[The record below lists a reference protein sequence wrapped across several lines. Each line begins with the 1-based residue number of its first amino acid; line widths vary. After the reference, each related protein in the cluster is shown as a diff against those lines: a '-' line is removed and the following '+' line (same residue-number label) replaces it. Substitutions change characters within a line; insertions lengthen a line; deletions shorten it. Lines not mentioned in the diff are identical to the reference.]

1 MPQNRD
7 NHNRHINR
15 DFPFEFLFMA
25 QMNCSWLFSRLFLR
39 PLGFASRFA
48 RFASVLVRRWGCFV
62 AIFGSNT
69 IYSLKLHYSEMGA
82 EWVYAQTISFAE
94 TGFGS
99 RGRRGAARL

>member
-1 MPQNRD
+1 METIR
-7 NHNRHINR
+7 
-15 DFPFEFLFMA
+15 
-25 QMNCSWLFSRLFLR
+25 
-39 PLGFASRFA
+39 A
-48 RFASVLVRRWGCFV
+48 RFAATALAPERCD
-62 AIFGSNT
+62 T